1 MSSMPDITIT
11 RALNVQPRS
20 VVDPAQ
26 VTPVKTLE
34 QPKKNQIAQNHDDE
48 PEIDTTSDTIHTYR
62 GKEHPVMVTSTGPHS
77 FISHT
82 DDEYIVGD
90 GDEETLMDHVTTLYL
105 DSRHDLAFARES
117 NKYLQ

>member
-1 MSSMPDITIT
+1 
-11 RALNVQPRS
+11 
-20 VVDPAQ
+20 
-26 VTPVKTLE
+26 
-34 QPKKNQIAQNHDDE
+34 
-48 PEIDTTSDTIHTYR
+48 
-62 GKEHPVMVTSTGPHS
+62 MVTSTGPHS